1 MPTNNDAQPYVENEV
16 VIPTG
21 AAQVSYGFSIQPQAT
36 RMGLYLTAAETGAG
50 AFNGTYTVIVETA
63 VNEDPASGDWV
74 ELSFCSTSFNDVGV
88 FPIQVVQPVYDK
100 VRVRIET
107 DAINPNRASV
117 SVHWMCDQPLTAL
130 DPTI

>member
-1 MPTNNDAQPYVENEV
+1 MPTNNDAQAFVENET

-36 RMGLYLTAAETGAG
+36 RMGLYVTASETGLG
-50 AFNGTYTVIVETA
+50 ALDGTYTVIVETA

-74 ELSFCSTSFNDVGV
+74 ELPFCSVAFNAAGV

-107 DAINPNRASV
+107 DALNPDRAQV
-117 SVHWMCDQPLTAL
+117 AVHWMCDQPLVSL
-130 DPTI
+130 DPTL